1 MTKEKVLFIDAF
13 STIHVGNGALLDN
26 SIKACKVKF
35 NNPTFTIITSDTKTN
50 KGRYENVVEDVFS
63 NYPGT
68 NLKKLLWTGVFF
80 LNCSIAWFFYKL
92 KVNSKFIPISSRYKK
107 VFKAIIE
114 SDKIISISGETLND
128 HFMPQMY
135 QRCYLFKICINLKK
149 DLYIFPQSIGPIFR
163 KSSFVIL
170 RTALSGAKE
179 IYGRDKESFS
189 LAKKI
194 WGGCSVNVS
203 YSPDVA
209 VLQDSIINETAP
221 IFQSNKKVIGLTLS
235 DFPNEIQ
242 KGVGDIDLIIQSCVK
257 SFNSNDY
264 AFYLMPSNYKY
275 NEKSND
281 YVICEYAH
289 EYLTGLGYECLI
301 LSDEPIFPEE
311 YQAIQKGLFIFIST
325 RMHVGILATV
335 GSTPTIMIN
344 TQHKIRGY
352 MENINM
358 GKQVVE
364 VGSINDNL
372 STVIGETIIDN
383 AAIKEQ
389 LKEENIKMRL
399 ELHKALA

>member
-1 MTKEKVLFIDAF
+1 MTNEKVLFIDAF

-26 SIKACKVKF
+26 SIKACNLKF
-35 NNPTFTIITSDTKTN
+35 NNPTFKIITSDTKTN
-50 KGRYENVVEDVFS
+50 KGRYENIVEDVFS
-63 NYPGT
+63 NYPST
-68 NLKKLLWTGVFF
+68 NLKKLVWTGLFF
-80 LNCSIAWFFYKL
+80 LNCSIAWLFYKL
-92 KVNSKFIPISSRYKK
+92 KINSKFIPIGSRYKK
-107 VFKAIIE
+107 VFNAIVE

-135 QRCYLFKICINLKK
+135 QRCYLFKICISLKK

-163 KSSFVIL
+163 RNSFMIL
-170 RTALSGAKE
+170 RIALSGAKE
-179 IYGRDKESFS
+179 IYGRDKESLV

-194 WGGCSVNVS
+194 WNGCNVKVS

-209 VLQDSIINETAP
+209 VLQDSTINKTSP
-221 IFQSNKKVIGLTLS
+221 IFQSNKRVIGLTLS

-242 KGVGDIDLIIQSCVK
+242 KGGGDIDLIIQACVK
-257 SFNSNDY
+257 TFTPGDY

-281 YVICEYAH
+281 YAICEDAYK
-289 EYLTGLGYECLI
+289 YLTNLGYECLI
-301 LSDEPIFPEE
+301 LNDEPIFPEE